1 MREDYDIIIIGG
13 GLAGGCLALAIEGG
27 GFSVVVV
34 EGQTDEQQRRSPAGD
49 RGLALAYGSVQLLK
63 RLGVWQGSK
72 QFATPIRD
80 IHISDRGHFGKTR
93 LSAEKEGVEALGYV
107 ITARPLES
115 QVSDGLKR
123 ASVDMIQPARLIG
136 IKAGSESVCVT
147 LAQGD
152 SSNLHLNGRLVVG
165 ADGDDSSVRK
175 LLDIG
180 QTVRDYGQSAIVTT
194 VKPERNPSFTAFER
208 FTPQGPLALLPNEN
222 GCCSVIWTRSND
234 DLRIIMDMSKQEFV
248 DELQTCF
255 GYWLGHLSLCAP
267 RQAFPLKLV
276 QAQQMVTDRAALVG
290 NAAHRLHPV
299 AGQGFNLGLRDV
311 ARLAEMLIGLDPSA
325 KDPGSPKL
333 LQDFQAERMKDQL
346 RVVTFTNSIISIFT
360 NEWMPLALSRNLGLL
375 SLDHLSGAKHVL
387 SRYAMGLGG
396 RLPRV
401 GKAGSNEKNSVTS

>member
-13 GLAGGCLALAIEGG
+13 GLAGGCLALALEGAGYSVAVIEAG
-27 GFSVVVV
+27 
-34 EGQTDEQQRRSPAGD
+34 TDEQRRRSPAGE

-63 RLGVWQGSK
+63 RLSVWQGSK
-72 QFATPIRD
+72 QYATPIEN

-93 LSAEKEGVEALGYV
+93 LSAEKEGVAALGYV
-107 ITARPLES
+107 ITARPLEN
-115 QVSDGLKR
+115 QVSEGLKR
-123 ASVDMIQPARLIG
+123 ASADIIQPARLIG

-147 LAQGD
+147 LKQD
-152 SSNLHLNGRLVVG
+152 DNCLHLNGRLVVG

-194 VKPERNPSFTAFER
+194 VEPERNPSCTAFER
-208 FTPQGPLALLPNEN
+208 FTPQGPLALLPIEN

-234 DLRIIMDMSKQEFV
+234 DVKIVMDMSEQGFV

-255 GYWLGHLSLCAP
+255 GYWLGRLSLCAS

-276 QAQQMVTDRAALVG
+276 QAQQVVTNRTALVG

-311 ARLAEMLIGLDPSA
+311 ARLAEMLIELDPSTD
-325 KDPGSPKL
+325 DPGNPRL
-333 LQDFQAERMKDQL
+333 LQNFQSERMKDQQ
-346 RVVTFTNSIISIFT
+346 RVVMFTNSVVGIFS

-375 SLDHLSGAKHVL
+375 SLDRLSGAKHIL
-387 SRYAMGLGG
+387 SRYAMGMGE
-396 RLPRV
+396 RLPRI
-401 GKAGSNEKNSVTS
+401 GKEGANEKNTAPV